1 MSSHSGTVITFY
13 SFKGGVGRTLA
24 LADVAIYLARWG
36 WKVLC
41 VDWDLE
47 APGLDVYFRPWLPAE
62 PADGVLELVEAF
74 RDGKPM
80 DQKPLWL
87 PLPIPETEERLH
99 LLRAGRRDRTYAR
112 RIQSIEWTP
121 LYDAKFGMYLEQIRG
136 EWQDHYD
143 FVLIDSRT
151 GLSDIGA
158 ICTIQLPDILVALFT
173 PSAQS
178 FEGAME
184 VARGAAV
191 AQRRVPVDRAPL
203 RIVPV
208 LTRAENGEYQQ
219 VERWKR
225 EVMKACADLLTAWE
239 PDVVVDPRVLLSLVV
254 PAVPYW
260 SFDERLAALSD
271 DALSAG
277 SVGYVHAALAALLA
291 HGLFD
296 ARGLMEYR
304 ESYLKEVQP
313 AKGTA
318 PVSPTSYDA
327 CLCFSRNDARF
338 AEALAVGLRE
348 RGVQVFFETWSLI
361 PGADWIAV
369 IEKALESVTT
379 VLVVIGPDIR
389 LMQSGIVYYHVTRS
403 MLERSFKVIPVVIGN
418 ATVPPELS
426 VSPALRVTTQAAD
439 DIAEELAPDIL
450 RSRLQRGQPE
460 KINSSDV

>member
-1 MSSHSGTVITFY
+1 MTGAGGTVITFY

-62 PADGVLELVEAF
+62 PSDGVLELVEAF
-74 RDGKPM
+74 RDGKPI
-80 DQKPLWL
+80 DQRPFWL
-87 PLPIPETEERLH
+87 PLPIPETEGRLH
-99 LLRAGRRDRTYAR
+99 LMRAGRRDRTYAR
-112 RIQSIEWTP
+112 RIQAIEWTP
-121 LYDAKFGMYLEQIRG
+121 LYDAKFGMYLEQVRG

-191 AQRRVPVDRAPL
+191 AQRTAPVDRAPL

-219 VERWKR
+219 IERWKR
-225 EVMKACADLLTAWE
+225 EVMKACGDLLGAWE

-271 DALSAG
+271 EAMNPG
-277 SVGYVHAALAALLA
+277 SVGHVHASLAALLA

-304 ESYLKEVQP
+304 EAYLKQVQP
-313 AKGTA
+313 LSSAVPGIDL
-318 PVSPTSYDA
+318 SYDA
-327 CLCFSRNDARF
+327 FLSYA
-338 AEALAVGLRE
+338 A
-348 RGVQVFFETWSLI
+348 
-361 PGADWIAV
+361 
-369 IEKALESVTT
+369 
-379 VLVVIGPDIR
+379 PD
-389 LMQSGIVYYHVTRS
+389 SA
-403 MLERSFKVIPVVIGN
+403 F
-418 ATVPPELS
+418 
-426 VSPALRVTTQAAD
+426 
-439 DIAEELAPDIL
+439 AEELAGALRKRGVRVFFDRWSVMPGDIWPATIARALESAPNIVILLGQSDWRGQQDAVQASLRRIGGRDPSVRVMPVFLPDSAGPLELDLIKGIHVTTQTADAIAEQLVPGIL
-450 RSRLQRGQPE
+450 RASR
-460 KINSSDV
+460 